1 VGSLSEDGQLF
12 DDILISIISSVAI
25 ENKHEE
31 VIAKLK
37 SLIDDALL
45 LPLSEDSLLTLLS
58 IIRSNGLKIEETQTK
73 KLTEYLT
80 DSIKKEAFDD
90 FLAIW
95 P

>member
-1 VGSLSEDGQLF
+1 MGSLSEDGQLF